1 MLCMTALAA
10 QNLLIESRAAS
21 ETEQLARC
29 FASDCPRGAVI
40 YLVGE
45 LGSGKSTFARALLK
59 ELGAAGPIKSPTYTL
74 VETYALQNGLEAVH
88 MDLYRIAD
96 PDEIDYLALD
106 AFADKL
112 QIMLVEWPEK
122 GDGHLPAAD
131 ILINFE
137 YCDDARRLGVLSCS
151 ESGRQWLG
159 EVVRAEPKQW
169 LNKAERPII
178 NT

>member
-74 VETYALQNGLEAVH
+74 IERYPLSKGEAAH
-88 MDLYRIAD
+88 LDLYRIAAAGELD
-96 PDEIDYLALD
+96 FLGLDEVAENTVLW
-106 AFADKL
+106 
-112 QIMLVEWPEK
+112 LVEWPER
-122 GDGHLPAAD
+122 GQGALPRADLQLHLEVQGEGRMASLHAETETGAAW
-131 ILINFE
+131 L
-137 YCDDARRLGVLSCS
+137 ARTSKMAGF
-151 ESGRQWLG
+151 
-159 EVVRAEPKQW
+159 RASS
-169 LNKAERPII
+169 
-178 NT
+178 